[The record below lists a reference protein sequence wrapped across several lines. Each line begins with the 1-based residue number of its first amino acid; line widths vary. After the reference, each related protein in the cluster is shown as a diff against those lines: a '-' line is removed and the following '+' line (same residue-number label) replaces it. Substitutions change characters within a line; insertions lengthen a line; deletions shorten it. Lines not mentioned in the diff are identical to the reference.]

1 MNISIGSTIDVGDL
15 LSLDCK
21 DTYYIS
27 TPLSHYLFIMIYV
40 LKVVSSM
47 A

>member
-1 MNISIGSTIDVGDL
+1 MNILIGSTIDVGDL

-27 TPLSHYLFIMIYV
+27 TLLSQYLFIMRYF
-40 LKVVSSM
+40 LKVASSM